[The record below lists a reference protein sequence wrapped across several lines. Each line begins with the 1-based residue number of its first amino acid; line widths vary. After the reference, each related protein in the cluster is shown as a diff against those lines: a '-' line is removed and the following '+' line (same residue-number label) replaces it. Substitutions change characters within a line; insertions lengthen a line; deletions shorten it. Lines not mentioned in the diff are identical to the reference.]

1 MCIYIYTCELY
12 MNIKIYNKCVD
23 DLNISKP
30 CDCGALFESLSA
42 VFELDGSFGA
52 LRVELE
58 FSQNSQ

>member
-1 MCIYIYTCELY
+1 

-30 CDCGALFESLSA
+30 CDCVALFESLSA

-58 FSQNSQ
+58 LSQNSQ